1 LAAWERAVIE
11 WNEDCETKSMAAW
24 LLQRTANAPGAAEA
38 LALQCVHEAARTQDQ
53 DAVTRWSLVCDAI
66 EELRSMIP
74 AAAQRVQREGSP
86 DLYEFTPIWGL
97 RTNASI
103 YGMAR
108 KLVELDPKTAK
119 RKAINRIKDHA
130 EVEDMTGAETWI
142 KIARIIDDM
151 T

>member
-1 LAAWERAVIE
+1 M
-11 WNEDCETKSMAAW
+11 N
-24 LLQRTANAPGAAEA
+24 
-38 LALQCVHEAARTQDQ
+38 
-53 DAVTRWSLVCDAI
+53 DADS
-66 EELRSMIP
+66 E
-74 AAAQRVQREGSP
+74 REGSP

-142 KIARIIDDM
+142 KIARIVGDM